1 LFYKGEAMK
10 LPTKLNRTQIAQI
23 YADKII
29 HKKILKFCVV
39 THPIIK
45 VIPLCLLLVSAGCG
59 SNGAKTTTVEP
70 VIPVIAAKV
79 IRGDIASSI
88 YTTGTI
94 FPRQES
100 MISPKTSGIIKKL
113 YADEGDKVEKG
124 QRLVKLEQEMLR
136 IVVKEAKASL
146 KEARAQLK
154 HSQSTL
160 KRRKKLFEEGV
171 VGSQNLDDITTER
184 DLAKARVQR
193 TRATL
198 ERAEQDIKD
207 SVITAPFDGFIV
219 EKMMNEGEMATT
231 MPPSNIVHLVDTRRV
246 KIECGITEGKRRF
259 ITMGKEVLI
268 EMDAYPDEVFT
279 GKITTVN
286 PKVDLNS
293 RTFKIKI
300 AIPNPGF
307 RLESGMFARIRIIE
321 RESKNALLIPQRVII
336 NGEAVKKVFAV
347 ENGRAVKKPIT
358 TGIINHPLIEVTEGL
373 KEGDIVVTE
382 GFYALKEGI
391 KVTASLDSPTQSE

>member
-1 LFYKGEAMK
+1 MRRTYEYAAM
-10 LPTKLNRTQIAQI
+10 TKDECNT
-23 YADKII
+23 ADRRFSTASQGDIMRY
-29 HKKILKFCVV
+29 LKF
-39 THPIIK
+39 T
-45 VIPLCLLLVSAGCG
+45 LCLLIVATGCG

-198 ERAEQDIKD
+198 EMAEQDLKD

-231 MPPSNIVHLVDTRRV
+231 MPPSNIFHLVDTRRV
-246 KIECGITEGKRRF
+246 KIECGITEEKRRF
-259 ITMGKEVLI
+259 ITLGKEVLI
-268 EMDAYPDEVFT
+268 KMDAYPDEVFT

-286 PKVDLNS
+286 PKIDLNS

-336 NGEAVKKVFAV
+336 NAETVKKVFAV
-347 ENGRAVKKPIT
+347 ENGRAVKKTIT

-391 KVTASLDSPTQSE
+391 KVTASLDSPTQSEKRNDGMME

>member
-1 LFYKGEAMK
+1 M
-10 LPTKLNRTQIAQI
+10 TKDECNT
-23 YADKII
+23 ADRRFSTASQGDIMRY
-29 HKKILKFCVV
+29 LKF
-39 THPIIK
+39 T
-45 VIPLCLLLVSAGCG
+45 LCLLIVATGCG

-184 DLAKARVQR
+184 DLAKARFQR

-198 ERAEQDIKD
+198 ERAEQDLKD

-231 MPPSNIVHLVDTRRV
+231 MPPSNIFHLVDTRRV
-246 KIECGITEGKRRF
+246 KIECGITEEKRRF
-259 ITMGKEVLI
+259 ITLGKEVLI
-268 EMDAYPDEVFT
+268 KMDAYPDEVFT

-286 PKVDLNS
+286 PKIDLNS

-336 NGEAVKKVFAV
+336 NAETVKKVFAV
-347 ENGRAVKKPIT
+347 ENGRAVKKTIT

-391 KVTASLDSPTQSE
+391 KVTASLDSPTQSEKRNDGMME